1 LISTN
6 LDGSSYAF
14 PAGTKITMIDE
25 EQKKYYYYIVTTQ
38 DENSGKYVYNF
49 SDFIQMGSN
58 NQPYDETA
66 ANASY
71 YNQSQDLVYENF
83 IFQVDFQGAN
93 LQQDIVN
100 NLLLMELQDQSG
112 QTLLGVLG
120 IERETTEYS
129 VYVDKN
135 PAINVTGTLDP
146 TTVYLGDQASLSA
159 NIDYTPTIV
168 DSKLIYDTR
177 IFGDKMAVKLSIFDN
192 QNNQLTGIDLL
203 GITVSLDG
211 QTYYPGVDGTIRF
224 PVADKL
230 SRVLSNLI
238 IDTKDNTTLPTGNYT
253 VKIEAFGTQDGIC
266 YDTQTPGTATF
277 PIKIINENYGL
288 KVTTDDQSKI
298 VDKLTGNTTAGV
310 NTITANLSYES
321 TLENPMITVSLERR
335 DYSETYSMNY
345 NLVDLADYV
354 STSLTATDVTGE
366 YKVTDVL
373 NDSMLFEITLKQN
386 LMTGTYRLVFKLYD
400 GDTYIGD
407 AYEYIVIM

>member
-1 LISTN
+1 
-6 LDGSSYAF
+6 
-14 PAGTKITMIDE
+14 MIDE